1 MQRPEGVRKQFEWR
15 AGLTQKFRMH
25 APRALHVIVTG
36 GLLRLGSANVQSFN
50 ETMYQPGEEELLTL
64 RQIYCVAILAYSFS
78 EMRLAAQSVLAPL
91 SFEVAAIKASKFD
104 STQRAQFL
112 SGGRIEMRGATAKA
126 VIESAY
132 SVSED
137 RIVGAPAWTNLAR
150 FDIIAKA
157 ASPTYT
163 PSDLPRMLQSLLI
176 ERFKLITH
184 SGEKV
189 LPVLALV
196 AEPNKLR
203 LQASASTGKPQCR
216 VVDGPRDQFH
226 QLCQNMTMSD
236 LAHYLSSVGGYI
248 DRPVVDKTELSG
260 VFDIQLDFTRYF
272 DYQNAKADSA
282 PVTSLFDALSKLGL
296 RLDQRRAT
304 MDTVVIES
312 IERPVLDQ

>member
-1 MQRPEGVRKQFEWR
+1 MQRPGGIPKTLSGAR
-15 AGLTQKFRMH
+15 AHAKFRMH
-25 APRALHVIVTG
+25 APRALHVIVMN
-36 GLLRLGSANVQSFN
+36 GLLGVGWANFQSCN
-50 ETMYQPGEEELLTL
+50 ETIYQPGEEELLTL
-64 RQIYCVAILAYSFS
+64 RQIYCVAILACSFS
-78 EMRLAAQSVLAPL
+78 EMRLAAQSVLGPL
-91 SFEVAAIKASKFD
+91 SFEVVAIKASKLD
-104 STQRAQFL
+104 STQHAQFL
-112 SGGRIEMRGATAKA
+112 PGGRIEMRGATANDI
-126 VIESAY
+126 IESAY
-132 SVSED
+132 SMSED

-150 FDIIAKA
+150 FDITAKA

-163 PSDLPRMLQSLLI
+163 PSDLLKMLQSLLI

-189 LPVLALV
+189 LPVLALI
-196 AEPNKLR
+196 AEPKKLK
-203 LQASASTGKPQCR
+203 LQVSKSTGKPLCR
-216 VVDGPRDQFH
+216 VVDGPRGQFH

-236 LAHYLSSVGGYI
+236 LVHYLSSVGGYI

-260 VFDIQLDFTRYF
+260 TFDVQLDFTRYF

-296 RLDQRRAT
+296 RLEQRRAP